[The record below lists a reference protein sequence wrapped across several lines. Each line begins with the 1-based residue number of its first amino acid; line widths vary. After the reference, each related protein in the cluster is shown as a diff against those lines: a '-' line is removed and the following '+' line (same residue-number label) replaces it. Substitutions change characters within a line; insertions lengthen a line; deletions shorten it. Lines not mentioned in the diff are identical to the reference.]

1 MTTINDFTEEKI
13 CTYKDETYSVRDNGA
28 VMRHSKPEKRK
39 RKLDDEWTFGTSIN
53 EKGYPCIAQ
62 QVIHRIVATAFL
74 GDPPSKSHV
83 VDHIN
88 TNRQDNRSSNLR
100 WVTRLENII
109 LNPITCKKIKGLTGM
124 KIEDVLKDITVL
136 HNFNLPPNISWMR
149 AVNQKES
156 DSCLENLTKWANQNS
171 YKNVSAGGSLGEWIF
186 RTRKNIFKYE
196 YPEGF
201 EKPDG
206 TKPDII
212 MSLSPNAAQDKTRWR
227 IPAEF
232 PCCPTELTETPL
244 QDYFENLKQGKIFC
258 RNKQYSS
265 SVLET
270 ALYKDNIIVKTENCE
285 TNAVKPWSLCT
296 ITFENNLFVHRVYMT
311 CFEKDGADKFFLV
324 LQGRENEWTGGTVFD
339 ELC

>member
-1 MTTINDFTEEKI
+1 MSF
-13 CTYKDETYSVRDNGA
+13 YA
-28 VMRHSKPEKRK
+28 
-39 RKLDDEWTFGTSIN
+39 L
-53 EKGYPCIAQ
+53 
-62 QVIHRIVATAFL
+62 
-74 GDPPSKSHV
+74 
-83 VDHIN
+83 
-88 TNRQDNRSSNLR
+88 
-100 WVTRLENII
+100 I
-109 LNPITCKKIKGLTGM
+109 L
-124 KIEDVLKDITVL
+124 
-136 HNFNLPPNISWMR
+136 
-149 AVNQKES
+149 VNQKES
-156 DSCLENLTKWANQNS
+156 ESCLENLTKWANQNS
-171 YKNVSAGGSLGEWIF
+171 YKNVSAGGSLGEWVY

-201 EKPDG
+201 EKLDG

-232 PCCPTELTETPL
+232 PCCPTEVTETPL
-244 QDYFENLKQGKIFC
+244 QDYFENLKQGKIFSKT
-258 RNKQYSS
+258 KQCSS

-270 ALYKDNIIVKTENCE
+270 ALHEDMIIVKGESRE
-285 TNAVKPWSLCT
+285 INAIKPWSLCT

>member
-1 MTTINDFTEEKI
+1 MVYKNIKKRTFEIIQASTEHDLASKI
-13 CTYKDETYSVRDNGA
+13 FDIC
-28 VMRHSKPEKRK
+28 
-39 RKLDDEWTFGTSIN
+39 L
-53 EKGYPCIAQ
+53 
-62 QVIHRIVATAFL
+62 IVL
-74 GDPPSKSHV
+74 
-83 VDHIN
+83 
-88 TNRQDNRSSNLR
+88 
-100 WVTRLENII
+100 
-109 LNPITCKKIKGLTGM
+109 
-124 KIEDVLKDITVL
+124 
-136 HNFNLPPNISWMR
+136 
-149 AVNQKES
+149 VNQKES
-156 DSCLENLTKWANQNS
+156 ESCLENLTKWANQNS
-171 YKNVSAGGSLGEWIF
+171 YKNVSAGGSLGEWVY

-285 TNAVKPWSLCT
+285 INIFSIPVCSSSFNPTLGFSVLRILQNSSRNLSVEMPS
-296 ITFENNLFVHRVYMT
+296 TFFRIFSCEIASNVFSSISNPSCPENLIALTGRSPSSENRSNGSPTVLII
-311 CFEKDGADKFFLV
+311 FL
-324 LQGRENEWTGGTVFD
+324 
-339 ELC
+339 

>member
-1 MTTINDFTEEKI
+1 MVYKNIKKRTFEIIQASTEHDLASKI
-13 CTYKDETYSVRDNGA
+13 FDIC
-28 VMRHSKPEKRK
+28 
-39 RKLDDEWTFGTSIN
+39 L
-53 EKGYPCIAQ
+53 
-62 QVIHRIVATAFL
+62 IVL
-74 GDPPSKSHV
+74 V
-83 VDHIN
+83 
-88 TNRQDNRSSNLR
+88 NR
-100 WVTRLENII
+100 
-109 LNPITCKKIKGLTGM
+109 
-124 KIEDVLKDITVL
+124 
-136 HNFNLPPNISWMR
+136 
-149 AVNQKES
+149 KES
-156 DSCLENLTKWANQNS
+156 ESCLENLTKWANQNS
-171 YKNVSAGGSLGEWIF
+171 YKNVSAGGSLGEWVY

-244 QDYFENLKQGKIFC
+244 QDYFENLKQGKIFSKT
-258 RNKQYSS
+258 KQYSS

-270 ALYKDNIIVKTENCE
+270 ALHENMIIVKGESRE
-285 TNAVKPWSLCT
+285 INAIKPWSLCT

-324 LQGRENEWTGGTVFD
+324 LQGRENEWTDGTVFD

>member
-1 MTTINDFTEEKI
+1 M
-13 CTYKDETYSVRDNGA
+13 
-28 VMRHSKPEKRK
+28 
-39 RKLDDEWTFGTSIN
+39 
-53 EKGYPCIAQ
+53 
-62 QVIHRIVATAFL
+62 
-74 GDPPSKSHV
+74 
-83 VDHIN
+83 
-88 TNRQDNRSSNLR
+88 
-100 WVTRLENII
+100 
-109 LNPITCKKIKGLTGM
+109 
-124 KIEDVLKDITVL
+124 
-136 HNFNLPPNISWMR
+136 
-149 AVNQKES
+149 ES

-171 YKNVSAGGSLGEWIF
+171 YKNVSAGGSLGEWVY

-244 QDYFENLKQGKIFC
+244 QDYFENLKQGKIFSKT
-258 RNKQYSS
+258 KQYSS

-270 ALYKDNIIVKTENCE
+270 ALHEDMMIVKGESRE
-285 TNAVKPWSLCT
+285 INAIKPWSLCT